1 MIWLYKFGEGKYNKD
16 GVLKRQ
22 LVIAMSSQ
30 DNWGMGL
37 EDLMI
42 GELGIAYSLLW
53 FDESKRMMGGDRSKI
68 G

>member
-1 MIWLYKFGEGKYNKD
+1 MKYNKD

-42 GELGIAYSLLW
+42 GELDKAYSLLL
-53 FDESKRMMGGDRSKI
+53 FDGSKRMMGGDISKF

>member
-37 EDLMI
+37 
-42 GELGIAYSLLW
+42 
-53 FDESKRMMGGDRSKI
+53 
-68 G
+68 

>member
-1 MIWLYKFGEGKYNKD
+1 
-16 GVLKRQ
+16 
-22 LVIAMSSQ
+22 MSSQ

-42 GELGIAYSLLW
+42 GELGLAYSLLW
-53 FDESKRMMGGDRSKI
+53 FDELKRMMGGDRSKI

>member
-1 MIWLYKFGEGKYNKD
+1 MICLYKLGEEKYNKH

-37 EDLMI
+37 
-42 GELGIAYSLLW
+42 
-53 FDESKRMMGGDRSKI
+53 
-68 G
+68 